1 MAALLTD
8 VVIIILLIGGIVFA
22 YVVNERVKTLMAILR
37 ELEPAVNDFVLA
49 VDKSEESV
57 AKMQKSIADRK
68 SLDITS
74 QEDTQSPQFATRRR
88 HGESRETGVKI
99 VRNKQDL
106 VRKFFELQ
114 HRENR
119 I

>member
-22 YVVNERVKTLMAILR
+22 YVVNERVKTLMEILR
-37 ELEPAVNDFVLA
+37 ELEPAVNNFVLA

-57 AKMQKSIADRK
+57 AKMQKSIADGK
-68 SLDITS
+68 SLDISS
-74 QEDTQSPQFATRRR
+74 QDDNKFPQFATRRR
-88 HGESRETGVKI
+88 HGEARETGVKI

-106 VRKFFELQ
+106 VRRFFELQ